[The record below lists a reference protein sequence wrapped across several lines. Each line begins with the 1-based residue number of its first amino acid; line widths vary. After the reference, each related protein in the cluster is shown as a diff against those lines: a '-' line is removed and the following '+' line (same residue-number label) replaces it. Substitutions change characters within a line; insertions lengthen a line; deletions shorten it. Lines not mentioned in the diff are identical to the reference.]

1 MKITDVN
8 ISKVNS
14 DTSRLVAVASIVL
27 DNEFV
32 IYGIK
37 IINGINGLFI
47 AMPSKKDSNGGFYD
61 IAHPI
66 NSSTREMIQK
76 AILDKYNLIL
86 KEED

>member
-8 ISKVNS
+8 VSRVNG
-14 DTSRLVAVASIVL
+14 TTKLVAVASIVL

-37 IINGINGLFI
+37 IVQGTNGLFI
-47 AMPSKKDSNGGFYD
+47 AMPSKRDLDGKFVD

-66 NSSTREMIQK
+66 NSSTREVIQK
-76 AILDKYNLIL
+76 AILDKYEQIL
-86 KEED
+86 KEEI